1 MGEKEIQSVVEY
13 LEHLYLDEVL
23 GCFDLH
29 ITFYNRVTL
38 GLLVKWYTASS
49 EVTGTAQ
56 YEVSSRTGLHGAHS
70 HPLKSTTTLSCTAC
84 NASIYDKT

>member
-1 MGEKEIQSVVEY
+1 MVEY

-56 YEVSSRTGLHGAHS
+56 YEVSSRTGLHGALAPSEIHNHFKLYS
-70 HPLKSTTTLSCTAC
+70 MQCLY
-84 NASIYDKT
+84 I